1 MERRYLVSVGGD
13 ERAVS
18 VERHADFDLVR
29 VGGLEL
35 RARPLPDGGWLL
47 RMADGRVHRVDVSAR
62 RDSTTVVLDGHPY
75 TATARS
81 ERDAM
86 LGVGRGGAGKSG
98 RVSTS
103 MPGKIV
109 KILVLEGQTVEEG
122 QGLLILE
129 AMKMENQVKA
139 PVAGV
144 VARIHVREGDSVESD
159 ALLVEI
165 EELPSA

>member
-1 MERRYLVSVGGD
+1 
-13 ERAVS
+13 
-18 VERHADFDLVR
+18 
-29 VGGLEL
+29 
-35 RARPLPDGGWLL
+35 
-47 RMADGRVHRVDVSAR
+47 
-62 RDSTTVVLDGHPY
+62 
-75 TATARS
+75 
-81 ERDAM
+81 M

>member
-1 MERRYLVSVGGD
+1 
-13 ERAVS
+13 
-18 VERHADFDLVR
+18 
-29 VGGLEL
+29 
-35 RARPLPDGGWLL
+35 
-47 RMADGRVHRVDVSAR
+47 
-62 RDSTTVVLDGHPY
+62 
-75 TATARS
+75 
-81 ERDAM
+81 
-86 LGVGRGGAGKSG
+86 
-98 RVSTS
+98 
-103 MPGKIV
+103 V